1 MKINSVLL
9 LWRRRRNIFRH
20 HTFAKTIQDKLS
32 LVTGAAGRIFFRLRR
47 TLAKTL
53 QDDSFLILW
62 RRRRKTIRLA
72 RSRKANSVLLVWC
85 RKRIFFDHFG
95 AAIAKA
101 LHLRHSCKDNSRQLS
116 HFTLAPQADFLADLG
131 TLLRRQIKTNSVLSL
146 WRRKFVFVKNKLLR
160 TFANIIQDNSFLILW
175 RRRRKTNSIGAHSCE
190 INSVLSS

>member
-32 LVTGAAGRIFFRLRR
+32 LVTGAAGRILFRLRR

-72 RSRKANSVLLVWC
+72 RSRKVNSVLLVWC
-85 RKRIFFDHFG
+85 RERIFFDHFG
-95 AAIAKA
+95 AAIGKA
-101 LHLRHSCKDNSRQLS
+101 IHLRHSCKDNSRQLS
-116 HFTLAPQADFLADLG
+116 HFTLAPQADFSFR
-131 TLLRRQIKTNSVLSL
+131 LRRALAKQLKTTQPHH
-146 WRRKFVFVKNKLLR
+146 FGP
-160 TFANIIQDNSFLILW
+160 A
-175 RRRRKTNSIGAHSCE
+175 G
-190 INSVLSS
+190 